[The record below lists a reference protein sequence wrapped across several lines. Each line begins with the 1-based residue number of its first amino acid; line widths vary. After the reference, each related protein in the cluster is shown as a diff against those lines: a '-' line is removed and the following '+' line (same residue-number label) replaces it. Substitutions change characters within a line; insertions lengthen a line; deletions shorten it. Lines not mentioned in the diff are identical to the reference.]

1 MRLFLIMLLLLAVIP
16 RESAAALGEHES
28 SSEKDRKHFHG
39 FRQQVNESGSY
50 VLNIIS
56 TEANVIREYS
66 NPNGMIFAVTWRGF
80 SHPDLT
86 TLLGAHWA
94 EFNTQHNLDSNRHPQ
109 GKRILKMDT
118 STIKYEEGGRMGSV
132 YGRAYIPSLVPD
144 GVSPEELP

>member
-1 MRLFLIMLLLLAVIP
+1 MRLLLTMLLLVAVTP
-16 RESAAALGEHES
+16 RVSSAALGEHES
-28 SSEKDRKHFHG
+28 SAEHDRRHFHG

-50 VLNIIS
+50 TLNIIS

-66 NPNGMIFAVTWRGF
+66 NSKGTIFAVTWRGF

-86 TLLGAHWA
+86 TLLGAHWT
-94 EFNTQHNLDSNRHPQ
+94 EFNSQHELNSNRHPQ
-109 GKRILKMDT
+109 GKRILKMNT

-132 YGRAYIPSLVPD
+132 YGRAYVPSLVPD